1 MLSVH
6 KISVDFY
13 EDSFG
18 LIAMHSS
25 LEDYAMAYA
34 LNLHLKSNFRRCRKD
49 LDISEEVTIPI
60 FEWNDDANGG
70 YWTFFA
76 NNGVKEDTLERDGFF
91 KDEPSFTPFHM
102 VPEYRE
108 VDYFLKIEQDDF
120 VVSPD
125 LVKKILAIPK
135 VITAY
140 NVQYHKLKS
149 KKNLIF

>member
-1 MLSVH
+1 MLSIH

-34 LNLHLKSNFRRCRKD
+34 LNLHLRSHFKRCRKD
-49 LDISEEVTIPI
+49 LDVSGEVSIPL
-60 FEWNDDANGG
+60 FEWNDEMNGG
-70 YWTFFA
+70 YWTLFT
-76 NNGVKEDTLERDGFF
+76 NNGVKEDTLGREGLF

-120 VVSPD
+120 VVSTD
-125 LVKKILAIPK
+125 LIKKLLAIPN
-135 VITAY
+135 VVTAY
-140 NVQYHKLKS
+140 NVQHHKLKS